1 MKNQITVSGSG
12 YAIQVS
18 EDARQIRQEL
28 MIKAS
33 TITTLTDA
41 NIDDVRTT
49 IKELASFRLALE
61 KSRKQAKEPVLEQGK
76 AIDSLAKEFGQPT
89 QAEEDRLESLLRAY
103 AIEVERKRREREEEE
118 RKITQELARK
128 EAELRTAEEA
138 KTKALEV
145 AVKDI
150 FAEPEPVDIFANDN
164 SSIALEVAVLKSQ
177 QQMTTTIEPLKGAK
191 MVVDYEVVDANE
203 LAHRHPQLVTIT
215 PKRSETLSAIRAGVS
230 ISGIR
235 TFEKMEVRA

>member
-18 EDARQIRQEL
+18 DDARKISQEL
-28 MIKAS
+28 MLKAS

-89 QAEEDRLESLLRAY
+89 QSEEDRLESLLRDY
-103 AIEVERKRREREEEE
+103 AIEVARKRREREEEE
-118 RKITQELARK
+118 RKIAQELARK
-128 EAELRTAEEA
+128 EAELLAAEEA
-138 KTKALEV
+138 KQKALEV
-145 AVKDI
+145 EDI
-150 FAEPEPVDIFANDN
+150 FAEPEPVDIFANEN

-203 LAHRHPQLVTIT
+203 LACRHPQLVTIT
-215 PKRSETLSAIRAGVS
+215 PKRSEILAAIRAGVS